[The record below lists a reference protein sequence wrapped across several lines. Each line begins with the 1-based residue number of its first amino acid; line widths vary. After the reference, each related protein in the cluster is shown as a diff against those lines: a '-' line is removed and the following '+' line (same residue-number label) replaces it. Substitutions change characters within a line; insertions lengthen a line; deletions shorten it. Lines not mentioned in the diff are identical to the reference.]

1 MRIVPSFDSKDPKE
15 VDDAFSLELIEGN
28 ISISQLLEVSPVDLL
43 GREEISL
50 DKESIKN
57 FISGKRVLVTGA
69 GGSIGS
75 ELSRQIMKLSP

>member
-1 MRIVPSFDSKDPKE
+1 MNGLFNKH
-15 VDDAFSLELIEGN
+15 
-28 ISISQLLEVSPVDLL
+28 ISISQLREVSPVDLL

-75 ELSRQIMKLSP
+75 ELVRQCLNYEPALLIMIDIILCH